1 MAISDY
7 IPQLFAAQPIMY
19 EGLLSPQDQQ
29 GLSQRSNVAGL
40 LGAAVALAQGMGSQG
55 QRRSAAQNILS
66 SLAAGYGASGQAYQT
81 GIEQML
87 NAQKMAMQ
95 QRQMAGVQA
104 MKMKYPDLA
113 DELDA
118 NPAGAFRLISEI
130 EAAKRKPTTV
140 GEGQALVSPTGEVLY
155 KSPGALKKNT
165 AVVGGAL
172 INLDTGEPIYQAP
185 KERRTQIVN
194 GQIVDVDTGQVI
206 YGSPTKQ
213 APEIKDFADGTTRQ
227 FDPVSGSWKI
237 VARKPAG
244 EGKTMY
250 EGKPTLDASGKLVF
264 LPTRPGLP
272 VVDAATGKP
281 VDYAAKQ
288 EVKPLPSTLQKA
300 EEEDYDNGQAAAN
313 LANDANNYL
322 KSISSGQIKFGVI
335 NRATMGVQR
344 ALGSSDP
351 DVIARE
357 DFERFRTTLINESLR
372 LNKGTQTEGDAVRAA
387 KELDS
392 AESPEAAA
400 KAMQTLRDL
409 NARRAKDY
417 GASIDRRRTN
427 AKVSPAEVKLDV
439 PKFEPYVFTKADYAK
454 LPKGA
459 TYIDM
464 LSPTKGQ
471 RKVKK

>member
-40 LGAAVALAQGMGSQG
+40 LGAAVALAQGMGAQG

-118 NPAGAFRLISEI
+118 NPAGAFRLISEL
-130 EAAKRKPTTV
+130 EAAKRKPTALS
-140 GEGQALVSPTGEVLY
+140 EGQSLVSPSGEVLY
-155 KSPGALKKNT
+155 QAPASMKKQT
-165 AVVGGAL
+165 AVVDGAVIDL
-172 INLDTGEPIYQAP
+172 ATGTPIYQAP
-185 KERRTQIVN
+185 KQPKTAIIN
-194 GQIVDVDTGQVI
+194 GQLVDTETGKVI
-206 YGSPTKQ
+206 FGSPTKQ

-250 EGKPTLDASGKLVF
+250 ESKPTTDASGKLVF

-272 VVDAATGKP
+272 VVDATTGKP

-300 EEEDYDNGQAAAN
+300 EEEDYDNGQAAVN

-322 KSISSGQIKFGVI
+322 KSISGGQIKFGVI

-387 KELDS
+387 KELDA